1 MELICS
7 HQDSNQTCLDEGVR
21 LLELAQKASQLFI
34 KQPAAEKCRLLGFVR
49 SNCTWKD
56 GRLTA
61 EYRQPFDL
69 LAKNMI
75 SLKAKK
81 PAEHAQT
88 GLSDIWLP
96 DPDSNQG
103 QID

>member
-1 MELICS
+1 M
-7 HQDSNQTCLDEGVR
+7 R
-21 LLELAQKASQLFI
+21 LLELAQKASQLFV
-34 KQPAAEKCRLLGFVR
+34 KQPAAEKRRVLGFVL

-69 LAKNMI
+69 LAKNVI
-75 SLKAKK
+75 ALKAKK

-88 GLSDIWLP
+88 GLSESGSPTRTRTRDKLINSQSLYQL
-96 DPDSNQG
+96 SYRG
-103 QID
+103 IVLL